1 MEITWKVE
9 SISCI
14 PQVNEYS
21 DVVYDIAWRT
31 FATEGDHSTSV
42 YGTVVVSFD
51 PDEVVKFTP
60 YEELTEEQV
69 LGWVF
74 DAYGEDGKLAIED
87 NVSNAL
93 LDLITPK
100 IVTNPLPWNT
110 TE

>member
-1 MEITWKVE
+1 MEITWKID
-9 SISCI
+9 SIKCLA
-14 PQVNEYS
+14 QVDDYT
-21 DVVYDIAWRT
+21 DVVYDIAWRV

-42 YGTVVVSFD
+42 YGSVTVSFD
-51 PDEVVKFTP
+51 PDDVTDFVP
-60 YEELTEEQV
+60 YEDLTEEEV

-74 DAYGEDGKLAIED
+74 DTYGEEGKLAIED

-93 LDLITPK
+93 LDIITPK